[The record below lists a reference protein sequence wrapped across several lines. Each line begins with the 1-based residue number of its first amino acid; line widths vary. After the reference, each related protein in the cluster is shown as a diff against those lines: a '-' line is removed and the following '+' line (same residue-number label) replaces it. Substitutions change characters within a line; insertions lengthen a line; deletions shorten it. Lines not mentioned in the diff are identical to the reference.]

1 MENTNRTEIR
11 FRPAS
16 RDEIGHRAK
25 AVSRWLG
32 LKHTEA
38 IRYLAGLYGYENVR
52 ALQAATDEVERGIT
66 AAAAGPYRGDDG
78 MGEQVVASH
87 IEATMKRFLA
97 LGAGDR
103 LLKAGSLSKCGLYSP
118 IAEHRHACQWAEEF
132 FVMCR
137 KDLSKAIVEK
147 LSEPVRRRVTPKG
160 KVFHE
165 WRHGDRFFYGAVLGS
180 DLYLGDEFGHW
191 AYIGPSVS
199 HYVKKAGVIAHRFC
213 GAGWYVCKYNAS
225 ETKLPLEGFDEAD
238 AKALGAEFGMLVGYG
253 AGFPVFYN
261 SPAARG
267 LQRWV
272 GAHRVSA
279 RRHGPSANYLRNWHE
294 VLAPEAVR

>member
-1 MENTNRTEIR
+1 MENTNRTQIR

-16 RDEIGHRAK
+16 RDEIGQRAK

-38 IRYLAGLYGYENVR
+38 ISFLAELYGYESVR
-52 ALQAATDEVERGIT
+52 ALQAAADEVERGVPG
-66 AAAAGPYRGDDG
+66 AVAGPYRSDDG

-87 IEATMKRFLA
+87 VNATTKRFLA

-132 FVMCR
+132 FVTST

-147 LSEPVRRRVTPKG
+147 RSEPARRRLPPKG

-165 WRHGDRFFYGAVLGS
+165 WRRGDRLFYGAVLGA

-191 AYIGPSVS
+191 AYIGPSAI
-199 HYVKKAGVIAHRFC
+199 HYVEKAGVIAHRFY
-213 GAGWYVCKYNAS
+213 GAGWYVCKYNDR
-225 ETKLPLEGFDEAD
+225 ETTLPLEGFDEAA
-238 AKALGAEFGMLVGYG
+238 AKALGAEFGMSVGYG
-253 AGFPVFYN
+253 PDSPMFYN

-267 LQRWV
+267 LQKWV

-294 VLAPEAVR
+294 VVAREAVR